1 MAASII
7 SRRLT
12 RKFVAQ
18 SPSISATYFLSRL
31 SVPID
36 PTLYQIARNHHFF
49 TRNFIRNGLSPSNSE
64 PRVVDFKI
72 NDSNSP
78 QKALEFYSVKCDM
91 VNPNWPSIGKIRHL
105 STSSS
110 NPESD
115 KPESPQSANPN
126 PSQNSEFRH
135 QEIEGPTVERDLSP
149 LANETRQVIEGL
161 MKTMYS
167 SSKALALLGLAQLG
181 LGAWVSYAMPS
192 SPPVWEVSLQSA
204 IAFGFPFSVAFM
216 LRQGVKPMLF
226 FKKMEEIG
234 RLQILTLTLQI
245 GKSLNVFFVRIRG
258 VTYLCI
264 AGISAG
270 LLITVFQ
277 RLSN

>member
-1 MAASII
+1 MAASI

-12 RKFVAQ
+12 REFLAH
-18 SPSISATYFLSRL
+18 SPTLSRTYRACSQHHIIRSPNFSHSSSQSNQHFL
-31 SVPID
+31 LQNCVPFSVMDLKKQKNNYFSID
-36 PTLYQIARNHHFF
+36 ARK
-49 TRNFIRNGLSPSNSE
+49 TSRLEITSPNRCSS
-64 PRVVDFKI
+64 
-72 NDSNSP
+72 
-78 QKALEFYSVKCDM
+78 
-91 VNPNWPSIGKIRHL
+91 IRHL
-105 STSSS
+105 SSSSPQPEPKTPESS
-110 NPESD
+110 NPY
-115 KPESPQSANPN
+115 
-126 PSQNSEFRH
+126 PSQNPEFKH

-149 LANETRQVIEGL
+149 LANETRQVMEGL

-181 LGAWVSYAMPS
+181 LGACLLYAVPS
-192 SPPVWEVSLQSA
+192 SLPVWQVSLQSA
-204 IAFGFPFSVAFM
+204 IAFGFPFSVAFV

-245 GKSLNVFFVRIRG
+245 GKSLNVFFVRMRG

-270 LLITVFQ
+270 VLATVFD
-277 RLSN
+277 RLSS